1 MDRPK
6 FGKKFRDNLGRVVRE
21 VWVEEAAKDP
31 NPKPHHLLS
40 WDELDERNKEID
52 CLIGER
58 IMYFAIEMKGD
69 E

>member
-1 MDRPK
+1 M
-6 FGKKFRDNLGRVVRE
+6 VRE